1 MNLTSSVVSSSSSVN
16 SPIASRSPGY
26 SKLQVDRL
34 DYQGGLMQTQN
45 QNSNPDA
52 ASSSQGWQ
60 RDAQLFFSTGKP
72 VAMVTNQNTKD
83 VQENP
88 KFQKI
93 QEIQNL
99 KVELGHI
106 ISIYHQT
113 MCLTWREYSRS
124 VKKICDQKPTE
135 DLKDLDVITAIWC
148 MFMCHTSSCSSS
160 WTGLFNEF
168 AIRQKSIFEVCGTI
182 IPDN

>member
-16 SPIASRSPGY
+16 SRLRREARGY

-34 DYQGGLMQTQN
+34 DYQGGLIQTQIKI
-45 QNSNPDA
+45 PILT
-52 ASSSQGWQ
+52 Q
-60 RDAQLFFSTGKP
+60 RRVLKDGKEMQLFFSTGKP

-93 QEIQNL
+93 QEVQNL
-99 KVELGHI
+99 KVEFGDI

-113 MCLTWREYSRS
+113 MCLTWRESSRS
-124 VKKICDQKPTE
+124 
-135 DLKDLDVITAIWC
+135 
-148 MFMCHTSSCSSS
+148 
-160 WTGLFNEF
+160 
-168 AIRQKSIFEVCGTI
+168 
-182 IPDN
+182 

>member
-1 MNLTSSVVSSSSSVN
+1 MNLTTSVVSSSSSVN
-16 SPIASRSPGY
+16 SPIASRSPGILKA
-26 SKLQVDRL
+26 SSRQVGLSGRL
-34 DYQGGLMQTQN
+34 DAN
-45 QNSNPDA
+45 AKQNSNSDA

-60 RDAQLFFSTGKP
+60 KDAQLFFSTGKP

-113 MCLTWREYSRS
+113 LCLTWRESSRS
-124 VKKICDQKPTE
+124 
-135 DLKDLDVITAIWC
+135 
-148 MFMCHTSSCSSS
+148 
-160 WTGLFNEF
+160 
-168 AIRQKSIFEVCGTI
+168 
-182 IPDN
+182 